1 MTPRTFGMRKR
12 HYLKFK
18 INAAHYF
25 FFVVRGGCRPML
37 VGTLCSQLA
46 FSLLLRADF
55 ALSSVSFDLYL
66 ELES

>member
-1 MTPRTFGMRKR
+1 MQ
-12 HYLKFK
+12 L
-18 INAAHYF
+18 IIF